1 MKNKK
6 HKFMRVAS
14 LALAASLSFSTM
26 TAFADWK
33 QEGNTWKYQNNDGK
47 YATSTWQWIN
57 GKSYCFDSNGNMYA
71 NTTTPDGYTVNA
83 DGAWTVNGVIQTKT
97 ETTNNSDQYPLAY
110 LKDWFVFTSNG
121 TLATRWSRNY
131 LSEQHPEL
139 EKARNEKYGYV
150 GTVDY
155 TMTKSAEEHNIL
167 YADVANTSREPLYAV
182 ARLAGVQMPGYHAIE
197 NSAETLALEKEIKD
211 FLNSFDW
218 KNASDYEKA
227 VHIARRVNKAEYD
240 NSTNSCSLAYGCL
253 VEGKAVCDGFVNA
266 ACLLG
271 WCVNLQAT
279 SVTSLAAN
287 HSYTAYCING
297 VWVSHEATSH
307 EESFHIV
314 DPQEDIYMIGSYKK
328 YGLLADYCDRT
339 GYTVPSNDVILSKLA
354 GHARVVDNLGRIR
367 VDFNQDYLDPGYLEE

>member
-328 YGLLADYCDRT
+328 YGFLADYCDRT

-367 VDFNQDYLDPGYLEE
+367 VDFN

>member
-14 LALAASLSFSTM
+14 LALVASLSFSTM

-33 QEGNTWKYQNNDGK
+33 QEGNTWKYQNSDGK

-182 ARLAGVQMPGYHAIE
+182 ARLAGVQMPGYHALE

-367 VDFNQDYLDPGYLEE
+367 VDFN

>member
-33 QEGNTWKYQNNDGK
+33 QEGNTWKYQNNDGN
-47 YATSTWQWIN
+47 ATSTWQWIN

-182 ARLAGVQMPGYHAIE
+182 ARLAQISSSSLRLWDAMIGVRFRSAI
-197 NSAETLALEKEIKD
+197 
-211 FLNSFDW
+211 
-218 KNASDYEKA
+218 
-227 VHIARRVNKAEYD
+227 
-240 NSTNSCSLAYGCL
+240 SLANRL
-253 VEGKAVCDGFVNA
+253 F
-266 ACLLG
+266 
-271 WCVNLQAT
+271 
-279 SVTSLAAN
+279 
-287 HSYTAYCING
+287 TA
-297 VWVSHEATSH
+297 
-307 EESFHIV
+307 
-314 DPQEDIYMIGSYKK
+314 
-328 YGLLADYCDRT
+328 
-339 GYTVPSNDVILSKLA
+339 
-354 GHARVVDNLGRIR
+354 
-367 VDFNQDYLDPGYLEE
+367 

>member
-14 LALAASLSFSTM
+14 LALAVSLSFSTM

-33 QEGNTWKYQNNDGK
+33 QEGNIWKYQNSDGK

-83 DGAWTVNGVIQTKT
+83 DGAWTVNGVVQTKT
-97 ETTNNSDQYPLAY
+97 ETTNNNDQYPLAY
-110 LKDWFVFTSNG
+110 LKDWFVFRSNG
-121 TLATRWSRNY
+121 TLTTKWSRDY
-131 LSEQHPEL
+131 LSVQYPEL
-139 EKARNEKYGYV
+139 ENTRNEKYGYV

-155 TMTKSAEEHNIL
+155 QMKNAAEKHNIL
-167 YADVANTSREPLYAV
+167 YASAAYTMAEPIYAV
-182 ARLAGVQMPGYHAIE
+182 ARLAGVQMPGYQAVE
-197 NSAETLALEKEIKD
+197 NSAETLALEKEIRK

-227 VHIARRVNKAEYD
+227 VRIARRVNQAEYD
-240 NSTNSCSLAYGCL
+240 STLPSCSLSYGCL
-253 VEGKAVCDGFVNA
+253 VDGKAVCDGFVNA
-266 ACLLG
+266 ACLLA
-271 WCVNLQAT
+271 WCVDLQAT
-279 SVTSLAAN
+279 SVSSLAAN

-297 VWVSHEATSH
+297 IWVRHEATSH
-307 EESFHIV
+307 DESFHIM
-314 DPQEDIYMIGSYKK
+314 DPQNDIYMIGSYKK

-354 GHARVVDNLGRIR
+354 GHARVVDNLGRITI
-367 VDFNQDYLDPGYLEE
+367 DFN

>member
-279 SVTSLAAN
+279 SVTSLADIYDRQRTQEN
-287 HSYTAYCING
+287 Q
-297 VWVSHEATSH
+297 V
-307 EESFHIV
+307 SFH
-314 DPQEDIYMIGSYKK
+314 GS
-328 YGLLADYCDRT
+328 GGTCSTLCDL
-339 GYTVPSNDVILSKLA
+339 NDCQK
-354 GHARVVDNLGRIR
+354 
-367 VDFNQDYLDPGYLEE
+367 P